1 LALLAVALASCTQG
15 SNPAF
20 SQASPS
26 PLPQASPAQL
36 DLRALADLRAQAS
49 AAVLQH
55 LNGGNLDL
63 SWGTGPPSQLAGPYN
78 DATPET
84 DAMALQAL
92 RTIPATGAQIQV
104 AASATAD
111 AYKQLDGPRGGAY
124 LLLLD
129 AAHPPP
135 PGPPAPVDPTPIPCP
150 TPTAGRANPDCL
162 RRQVSDGLLA
172 AWYAGDTKM
181 FFKVGETST
190 VYRPVDAIAVGC
202 ALIVAGIQEKS
213 EPKIQ
218 AGAAIVQKEML
229 VNIDSHFGMVQGL
242 VTATAQGGHD
252 VTDHNARLADQA
264 GAAEMLLE
272 AFDYT
277 REQQYQ
283 GFAQKLLEPLLNEQ
297 VPLRL
302 PSGGYVSGFDLQS
315 TGPGD
320 HLSADVEATLLVL
333 QAARHYDRDDGGHFA
348 RLEETA
354 ANALTGVLDA
364 DRAKGGGAPAAG
376 LPALVPETGVA
387 VRSGLT
393 TALAVVVLADVA
405 RDFSTSPPPTGG
417 GL

>member
-1 LALLAVALASCTQG
+1 
-15 SNPAF
+15 
-20 SQASPS
+20 
-26 PLPQASPAQL
+26 L
-36 DLRALADLRAQAS
+36 DVRALAGLRDQA
-49 AAVLQH
+49 AAAMLQH
-55 LNGGNLDL
+55 LNGGNLDVT
-63 SWGTGPPSQLAGPYN
+63 WGTGVPSELAGPYN
-78 DATPET
+78 EATLET

-92 RTIPATGAQIQV
+92 RTIPSSAAQVQA

-111 AYKQLDGPRGGAY
+111 AVKQLDGPRGGAY
-124 LLLLD
+124 LLLVD

-135 PGPPAPVDPTPIPCP
+135 PGPPAPVDPTPTPCA
-150 TPTAGRANPDCL
+150 TPTTGHANPDCL

-172 AWYAGDTKM
+172 AWYASDAKM

-202 ALIVAGIQEKS
+202 ALIVAGIQEKGS
-213 EPKIQ
+213 PGAGEPKIE

-229 VNIDSHFGMVQGL
+229 VNVDSHFGMLPAL
-242 VTATAQGGHD
+242 VTASAQGGHD
-252 VTDHNARLADQA
+252 VTDHNTRLADQA

-277 REQQYQ
+277 REQRYQ

-302 PSGGYVSGFDLQS
+302 QTGGYVSGFDLQS
-315 TGPGD
+315 SGPGA
-320 HLSADVEATLLVL
+320 HPAADVEATLLVL

-354 ANALTGVLDA
+354 ANALTAVVDLN
-364 DRAKGGGAPAAG
+364 RAKGGGEPAGG
-376 LPALVPETGVA
+376 LPARVPETGIA

-393 TALAVVVLADVA
+393 TALTVVVLADVA
-405 RDFSTSPPPTGG
+405 RDFSASPKPTSGG